1 MPITIGTLN
10 SNLNL
15 IDNNGK
21 LNEAAIEK
29 IVQIVIARVK
39 QEMQDKDKSREER
52 EISDNRMMPSDSF

>member
-29 IVQIVIARVK
+29 IVIARVK

>member
-1 MPITIGTLN
+1 MPVTIGTLN
-10 SNLNL
+10 SNLSL
-15 IDNNGK
+15 VDNNGT

-39 QEMQDKDKSREER
+39 QEMSERDKSREEG